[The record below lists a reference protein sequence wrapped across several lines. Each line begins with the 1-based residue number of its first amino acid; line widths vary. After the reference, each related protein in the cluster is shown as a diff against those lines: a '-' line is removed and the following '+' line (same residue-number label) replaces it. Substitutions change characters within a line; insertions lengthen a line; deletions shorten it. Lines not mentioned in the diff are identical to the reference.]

1 MLIFGFFVFVFRK
14 TNMCMD
20 TIIHTIPIAN
30 INFIVVYPILFY
42 MKKNILTL
50 QTFA

>member
-1 MLIFGFFVFVFRK
+1 MGFLCLYFAK
-14 TNMCMD
+14 QNMCMD